1 MVDGARLES
10 VYTGN
15 RIVGSNPTFT
25 ASSLGAANPTFPMER
40 GCFRDGLVLDALSSR
55 LNNRVGALRRFAMP
69 SFRKLAFSSLMVLAA
84 CAPAVAQTTMT
95 IVSGEGCGCCKEW
108 VKHLEANGYKPTI
121 SYVPGDKLMNHKTE
135 AGLSMDLTSCH
146 TGHIG
151 GYVIEGHV
159 PAKEIARLLREKPD
173 AVGLTVPGMPYGSPG
188 MGPAEEA
195 DPYQVLLIRKD
206 GSTSVYAS
214 YP

>member
-1 MVDGARLES
+1 MAPALDVARS
-10 VYTGN
+10 
-15 RIVGSNPTFT
+15 SNKNIGR
-25 ASSLGAANPTFPMER
+25 A
-40 GCFRDGLVLDALSSR
+40 GLRSDVMR
-55 LNNRVGALRRFAMP
+55 P
-69 SFRKLAFSSLMVLAA
+69 FRKLAFTGLMALAA
-84 CAPAVAQTTMT
+84 CAPAVAQTAMT
-95 IVSGEGCGCCKEW
+95 IVSGEGCGCCREW
-108 VKHLEANGYKPTI
+108 VKHLEASGIAATI
-121 SYVPGDKLMNHKTE
+121 SYVPAEALTKHKEE

-146 TGHIG
+146 TGRIG

-195 DPYQVLLIRKD
+195 DPYQVLLLKKD
-206 GSTSVYAS
+206 GTTSVYAS